1 LGGVSTLTVV
11 VTLTQLVQLVPSAV
25 IITVYVPEET
35 PGPIM
40 KVADPAAMV
49 PGVVKIHGVG
59 EVTRPAVVEVIVH
72 VVERLSN
79 PDPVMLTLVPA
90 GPS

>member
-1 LGGVSTLTVV
+1 
-11 VTLTQLVQLVPSAV
+11 
-25 IITVYVPEET
+25 
-35 PGPIM
+35 M